1 MKPLPYVWIA
11 AGILFVGATVWINY
25 EVKVNLQAASQGGAT
40 RELGEIRVGQQAPY
54 FSTQDPAGQTVS
66 LADFRGHKVVV
77 LDFWASWCPP
87 CKMAMPGLQRVQD
100 DFRGRDLEILSI
112 NQDES
117 AATAT
122 DFMRKK
128 GYSLHVL
135 LDPGSEIG
143 NRYAARSIPTLVVVD
158 KRGLVQWIRVGYR
171 PDDSD
176 LRRVLERLV
185 KE

>member
-11 AGILFVGATVWINY
+11 AGILFLGATVWINY
-25 EVKVNLQAASQGGAT
+25 EVKVDLQAASQGGAT

-135 LDPGSEIG
+135 LDPDPRSETDTPPVRSRPWSSWTSGAWSNGS
-143 NRYAARSIPTLVVVD
+143 AWVTVPTTATCAGYWS
-158 KRGLVQWIRVGYR
+158 GL
-171 PDDSD
+171 
-176 LRRVLERLV
+176 
-185 KE
+185 

>member
-1 MKPLPYVWIA
+1 MKPIPYVWIA

-66 LADFRGHKVVV
+66 SLRTF
-77 LDFWASWCPP
+77 
-87 CKMAMPGLQRVQD
+87 
-100 DFRGRDLEILSI
+100 
-112 NQDES
+112 
-117 AATAT
+117 AAT
-122 DFMRKK
+122 R
-128 GYSLHVL
+128 SLCSISGRRGAPPARWRCPGFSASRTISGDGTSKCSASTRTSPPQRRPIRAEEGL
-135 LDPGSEIG
+135 L
-143 NRYAARSIPTLVVVD
+143 AARSSRSRIQDRKPIRRPFDPTLVVVD

-176 LRRVLERLV
+176 LPRVLERLV